1 MTLSMYSAQ
10 RRRAQGQATI
20 LQYYSL
26 LQLHRYRRR
35 ANTGGAARLK
45 YSSDHIQVNRA
56 PYMRRRTYRAHGR
69 INPYM
74 SSPCHVEMILS
85 EKEQV
90 VPRAEEEVEVKKV
103 SKKKLAR
110 EKLKARE

>member
-1 MTLSMYSAQ
+1 
-10 RRRAQGQATI
+10 
-20 LQYYSL
+20 
-26 LQLHRYRRR
+26 
-35 ANTGGAARLK
+35 
-45 YSSDHIQVNRA
+45 
-56 PYMRRRTYRAHGR
+56 
-69 INPYM
+69 M

>member
-1 MTLSMYSAQ
+1 MKVE
-10 RRRAQGQATI
+10 I
-20 LQYYSL
+20 FSL
-26 LQLHRYRRR
+26 PSTDKKWMKALIISISQLRERYVRSFSYLEHFFFI
-35 ANTGGAARLK
+35 A
-45 YSSDHIQVNRA
+45 
-56 PYMRRRTYRAHGR
+56 
-69 INPYM
+69 YM
-74 SSPCHVEMILS
+74 SSPCHVEMILA